1 MRTERKNVRKK
12 FFPNGIGQKMLH
24 EKSCGAVLFTTE
36 KEIKKF
42 LLVESNY
49 FGFPKGHVE
58 ENETEQETALREIK
72 EETGVDAKIIPGFR
86 ETVNYKLPNGNVKE
100 VVFFIAEYAPQP
112 YTVNRTEL
120 RGITLLTYDKA
131 IKRITYPDTRNVLK
145 DANEWLKRHGY

>member
-12 FFPNGIGQKMLH
+12 FFPDGIGQKMLH

-36 KEIKKF
+36 KGIKKF

-72 EETGVDAKIIPGFR
+72 EETGG
-86 ETVNYKLPNGNVKE
+86 
-100 VVFFIAEYAPQP
+100 
-112 YTVNRTEL
+112 
-120 RGITLLTYDKA
+120 
-131 IKRITYPDTRNVLK
+131 
-145 DANEWLKRHGY
+145 

>member
-1 MRTERKNVRKK
+1 
-12 FFPNGIGQKMLH
+12 MLH

-36 KEIKKF
+36 KGIKKF

-72 EETGVDAKIIPGFR
+72 EETGVDATIIPGFR

-100 VVFFIAEYAPQP
+100 VVFFIAE
-112 YTVNRTEL
+112 
-120 RGITLLTYDKA
+120 
-131 IKRITYPDTRNVLK
+131 
-145 DANEWLKRHGY
+145 

>member
-1 MRTERKNVRKK
+1 
-12 FFPNGIGQKMLH
+12 MLH
-24 EKSCGAVLFTTE
+24 EKFGGAVLFTTE
-36 KEIKKF
+36 KGIKKF

-72 EETGVDAKIIPGFR
+72 EETGVDATIIPGFR
-86 ETVNYKLPNGNVKE
+86 ETVNYRLPNGNVKE
-100 VVFFIAEYAPQP
+100 VVFFIAEYAPQQ